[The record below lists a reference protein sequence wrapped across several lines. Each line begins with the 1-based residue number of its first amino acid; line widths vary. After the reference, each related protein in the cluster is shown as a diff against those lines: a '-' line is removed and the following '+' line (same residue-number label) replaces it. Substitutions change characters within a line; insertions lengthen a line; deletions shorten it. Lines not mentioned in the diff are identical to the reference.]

1 MRTPARKPIKAVSN
15 PRLSAVEA
23 VIRVTRDGL
32 PLALGEEADLFDPRD
47 RGLAFEIAFGTI
59 RHLSLLDK
67 ILDSCMARP
76 LSKKRHFLRGVLR
89 TGLYQ
94 VRYLRVPD
102 RAAVNESVNLVKRSP
117 EQAHSGFANAVLRKA
132 ISVDHQTV
140 LAKVK
145 NPIERL
151 ALEYAHPAW
160 LVERWLARADREQV
174 IARLMANNRPPPLTL
189 RTNSLKI
196 STDQLLDQLSL
207 VQAEAASNTPE
218 AILIANRGSVEGL
231 PGFSEGWF
239 AVQDQAAQWVSRFL
253 DPQPGDDILDACAA
267 PGGKTAHLVALAQG
281 QATVVAI
288 EKYASR
294 LQRLQEN
301 LNRLQIAG
309 VSLHAG
315 DAADSQWLGEKQF
328 DRILI
333 DAPCT
338 GTGVIRRHPEIK
350 WRRKPSDID
359 RMVKEQA
366 AILDSVAQRL
376 RPGGRLVYATC
387 SVEPDENERQVERFL
402 SQNKNWRRLPITSQ
416 DDGINAACLNPF
428 GDFSVEPGQFD
439 MDGFYAAR
447 LTRAP

>member
-1 MRTPARKPIKAVSN
+1 MSTVARKPASN
-15 PRLSAVEA
+15 PRLLAVEA

-32 PLALGEEADLFDPRD
+32 PLALGEEADLLDPRD

-102 RAAVNESVNLVKRSP
+102 RAAVNEAVNLVKRSP

-132 ISVDHQTV
+132 ITVDHQAL

-145 NPIERL
+145 NPVERL
-151 ALEYAHPAW
+151 ALEYAHPGW
-160 LVERWLARADREQV
+160 LVQRWLERGGREQV
-174 IARLMANNRPPPLTL
+174 VSRLAANNRPPPLTL
-189 RTNSLKI
+189 RTNRLKI
-196 STDQLLDQLSL
+196 TTDQLLDQLSL
-207 VQAEAASNTPE
+207 VQGEAAVHTPD

-231 PGFSEGWF
+231 PGFSQGWF

-253 DPQPGDDILDACAA
+253 DPQPGDHILDACAA

-301 LNRLQIAG
+301 LNRLQITG
-309 VSLHAG
+309 VTLHVS
-315 DAADSQWLGEKQF
+315 DAADRQWLDAERF

-350 WRRKPSDID
+350 WRRKANDVG
-359 RMVKEQA
+359 RMVKEQE
-366 AILDSVAQRL
+366 AILESVAQRL

-387 SVEPDENERQVERFL
+387 SVEPDENEQQVERFL

-416 DDGINAACLNPF
+416 GDGIDAACLNPL

-447 LTRAP
+447 LVRAS